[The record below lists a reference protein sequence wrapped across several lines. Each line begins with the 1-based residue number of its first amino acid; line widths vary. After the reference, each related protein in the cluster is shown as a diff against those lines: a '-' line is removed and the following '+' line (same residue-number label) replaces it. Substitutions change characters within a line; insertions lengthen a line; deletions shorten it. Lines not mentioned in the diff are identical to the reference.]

1 MKHQILINL
10 DSRVKDKLETLL
22 DVTGTHNMSAL
33 PHILETAKI
42 LVDKKILDV
51 FQVLPD
57 YVAVYDISDE
67 KVKNS
72 EDTIF
77 RYCYLDDDT
86 YQYFREKYNNQN
98 LSNNFM
104 RYLSLIVSYML
115 TDQLGNVLDYNLV
128 RD

>member
-10 DSRVKDKLETLL
+10 DLRAKNKLETLL

-33 PHILETAKI
+33 PHVLETAKI
-42 LVDKKILDV
+42 LTDKKILDV

-57 YVAVYDISDE
+57 YVAVYGISDE
-67 KVKNS
+67 KLKKS
-72 EDTIF
+72 KDIIF
-77 RYCYLDDDT
+77 RYCYLNDET
-86 YQYFREKYNNQN
+86 YQYFRDKYNNQN

-115 TDQLGNVLDYNLV
+115 TNQLGNVLDYNIV

>member
-10 DSRVKDKLETLL
+10 DLRAKNKLETLL

-33 PHILETAKI
+33 PHVLETAKI
-42 LVDKKILDV
+42 LTDKKILDV

-67 KVKNS
+67 KLKKS
-72 EDTIF
+72 KDIIF
-77 RYCYLDDDT
+77 RYCYLNDET
-86 YQYFREKYNNQN
+86 YQYFRDKYNNQN

-115 TDQLGNVLDYNLV
+115 TNQLGNVLDYNIV